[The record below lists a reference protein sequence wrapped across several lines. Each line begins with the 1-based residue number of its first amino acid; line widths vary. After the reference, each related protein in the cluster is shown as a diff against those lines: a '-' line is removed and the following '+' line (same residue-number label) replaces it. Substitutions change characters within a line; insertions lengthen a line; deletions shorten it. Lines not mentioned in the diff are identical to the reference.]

1 MNKTTKESPLRYVE
15 KELQLISLDPL
26 AMFDREGIILDVN
39 EATIQATGRTREE
52 LIGTPICRSVHRS
65 GKGTQRC
72 EAGL

>member
-52 LIGTPICRSVHRS
+52 LIGTPHLPISSQIR
-65 GKGTQRC
+65 KGHT
-72 EAGL
+72 EV